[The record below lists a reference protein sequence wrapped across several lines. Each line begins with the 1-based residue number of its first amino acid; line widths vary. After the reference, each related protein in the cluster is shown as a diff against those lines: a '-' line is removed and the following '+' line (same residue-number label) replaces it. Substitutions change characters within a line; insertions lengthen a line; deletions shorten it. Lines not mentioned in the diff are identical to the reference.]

1 MALAGFRFTQV
12 LFWLG
17 LSIYCG
23 GLLILGLLVAPE
35 IFNTLSIAGVHT
47 TTMNPHLNQ
56 SKELAGAIFGNILQ
70 YFSIFQLLCLF
81 LMLFATLFQ
90 MAFHLNAM
98 NIWVWL
104 RLGGVLIL
112 ALLLGGQM
120 LQIDP
125 AVRREHKLWVKYVD
139 TNVAQAALFKAEF
152 QRDHAAAERNGM
164 IQMLVLLALVFV
176 QGWGI
181 NYPTRREFIR
191 TLTQNAKLIEPSAV
205 VPK

>member
-1 MALAGFRFTQV
+1 MAGFRFTQV

-17 LSIYCG
+17 LCIYFG

-35 IFNTLSIAGVHT
+35 IFNTISTAGVHAT
-47 TTMNPHLNQ
+47 TINPHLNQ
-56 SKELAGAIFGNILQ
+56 SKELAGEIFGNILQ

-90 MAFHLNAM
+90 MAFHLGAM

-112 ALLLGGQM
+112 AMLLGGQM

-125 AVRREHKLWVKYVD
+125 AARRDHKLWVKYVD
-139 TNVAQAALFKAEF
+139 TNVARAVLYKAEF
-152 QRDHAAAERNGM
+152 QRGHAAAERNGM
-164 IQMLVLLALVFV
+164 IQMLVLLALVFI

-191 TLTQNAKLIEPSAV
+191 ALAQNAKLIEPLAA
-205 VPK
+205 PK